1 MGMKNEPGAGM
12 RRKFLKQ
19 SMSLVLA
26 ATAVPSF
33 AGTWIGEKREYPEFE
48 KKPPLP
54 PDMVAEFVR
63 EAHFDL
69 AKVKEMVEKEPM
81 VINACWDWGG
91 GDFETALGGAS
102 HVGNKDIASYLM
114 DHGARKDIYCS
125 AMLGERDLVHA
136 FIKTI
141 PGIANVDGPHKF
153 SLLYHV
159 AISGD
164 TKMAAMVKPHITDQE
179 DYNQALHAAVRNGKI
194 SMTEWMLKNGVND
207 PNTKDFVGNTPL
219 QNAEKKNYKDIAEL
233 LKKHDAK

>member
-1 MGMKNEPGAGM
+1 MKNAIAGGQ

-19 SMSLVLA
+19 SMTLVFA

-33 AGTWIGEKREYPEFE
+33 AGKWIDGNKVSKGYE

-54 PDMVAEFVR
+54 AEMVSEFVR
-63 EAHFDL
+63 VAHFDL

-81 VINACWDWGG
+81 VVNACWDWGG
-91 GDFETALGGAS
+91 GDFETGLGGAS
-102 HVGNKDIASYLM
+102 HVGNRDIVSYLL

-125 AMLGERDLVHA
+125 AMLGDRDLVHA

-141 PGIANVDGPHKF
+141 PGIANVDGPHTF

-164 TKMAAMVKPHITDQE
+164 TKMAAMVKPHINDQS
-179 DYNQALHAAVRNGKI
+179 DFNQALHAAVRNGQA
-194 SMTEWMLKNGVND
+194 SMTEWMLKNGCND
-207 PNTKDFVGNTPL
+207 PNTKDFLGNTPL
-219 QNAEKKNYKDIAEL
+219 QNAEKKNYKEIAEL
-233 LKKHDAK
+233 LRKYDAK

>member
-1 MGMKNEPGAGM
+1 MKNEIGAGQ

-19 SMSLVLA
+19 SMTLAFA
-26 ATAVPSF
+26 ATAFPSI
-33 AGTWIGEKREYPEFE
+33 AGNWAGGNNAYSDYE

-54 PDMVAEFVR
+54 SEMVSEFVR
-63 EAHFDL
+63 VAHFDL

-81 VINACWDWGG
+81 VVNACRDWGG
-91 GDFETALGGAS
+91 GDFETGLGAAS
-102 HVGNKDIASYLM
+102 HVGNRDIAHYLM

-125 AMLGERDLVHA
+125 AMLGERDLVQM
-136 FIKTI
+136 FIKTN
-141 PGIANVDGPHKF
+141 PAIANVDGPHTY

-164 TKMAAMVKPHITDQE
+164 IKMAEIVKPHIADQA
-179 DYNQALHAAVRNGKI
+179 DFNQALHAAVRNGKAV
-194 SMTEWMLKNGVND
+194 MTEWMLKNGCSD

-219 QNAEKKNYKDIAEL
+219 QNAEKYNYKAIAEL